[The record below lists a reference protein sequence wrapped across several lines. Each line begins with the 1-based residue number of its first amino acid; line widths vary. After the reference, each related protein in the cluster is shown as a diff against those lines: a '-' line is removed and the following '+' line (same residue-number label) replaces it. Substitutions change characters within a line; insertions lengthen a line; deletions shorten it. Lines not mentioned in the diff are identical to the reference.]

1 MTADSLHL
9 YALTISSFLRFKN
22 RSFMGSHHAR
32 WPRPREARNPRSE
45 WPGLAGIMA
54 PRGNR
59 SKTVLSRILDV
70 FDRHRGWRL
79 DVDHMSYEQLLELG
93 NKIGNVNTGL
103 KDDEIDRCIRRIMLT
118 NLSDLIY
125 HFPAKTDWKCSICQE
140 EYEVENELGMLE
152 CGHGYHFGC
161 VEKWL
166 LQKNVCPIC
175 KSEAV
180 PRTSGSH

>member
-1 MTADSLHL
+1 MA
-9 YALTISSFLRFKN
+9 
-22 RSFMGSHHAR
+22 
-32 WPRPREARNPRSE
+32 RPRWGSILFSNLIDPSKM
-45 WPGLAGIMA
+45 GGCIVAGAIFLTLVLQIMA